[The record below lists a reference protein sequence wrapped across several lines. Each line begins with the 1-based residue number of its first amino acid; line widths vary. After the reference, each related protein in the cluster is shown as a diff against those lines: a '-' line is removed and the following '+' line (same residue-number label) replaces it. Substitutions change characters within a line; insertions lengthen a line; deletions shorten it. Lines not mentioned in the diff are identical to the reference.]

1 MIMTNKIVKKNLMYL
16 SGEDF
21 YLFCYAIFVVLDS
34 LNCKNG
40 KFFKDYRKL
49 AFLIEFLKDENLNLI
64 ISKETEKSLN
74 PIDKDYLFHSYSTG
88 LSRRSEILKLLFMLE
103 KKNFVILKKSNIRS
117 FVDVT
122 LNKDH
127 IPDNFFNEKMFSK
140 EYMNINSFKKTI
152 KRLSTLKL
160 ETMLE
165 KIYDEHGVSTWA
177 A

>member
-1 MIMTNKIVKKNLMYL
+1 MTNKIVKKNLMYL

-34 LNCKNG
+34 LNCKDG

-64 ISKETEKSLN
+64 ISKETKKSLN

-103 KKNFVILKKSNIRS
+103 KRNFVTLEKGNIKS
-117 FVDVT
+117 FVNVT
-122 LNKDH
+122 LNKEH
-127 IPDNFFNEKMFSK
+127 IPNDFFNEKIFSK
-140 EYMNINSFKKTI
+140 EYMNIKSFKKTV

-165 KIYDEHGVSTWA
+165 KIYDEHGVPTWA